1 MGTRL
6 HMSLLFILVCTL
18 LVSSVAMAQTTGRDS
33 VRLDTI
39 TPLSI
44 DSVVASSALHSGT
57 FADSA
62 ETIFPLTPER
72 KALLEDYAG
81 FNNLWRY
88 VSLLESLIIFS
99 LLAFLGLSARFR
111 DWAKV
116 AKKPFLIL
124 WLYVVLLLSA
134 YYFLSLP
141 LSIYR
146 EFIIEHQYGFSNQT
160 FMAWFGESFLSLFI
174 MFIIAVLPVWFF
186 YRLVNRAR
194 RWWLTFSLGSI
205 PFMVFVVVIAPI
217 FISPLFNDFVPLENK
232 ALESEIRSL
241 ATSSGIEGADIF
253 QVNSSKQSSKI
264 NAYVTGLLATKRIV
278 LYDTM
283 IKNFTV
289 EEIKFVMGHE
299 MGHYIEGHIW
309 YGLAIAVILIAAAL
323 FIIDKTIHGVIR
335 RFKSRLGFDNLGDMA
350 SLPLVIL
357 FAVVISFFSSPIS
370 AGASRYMEHRSDR
383 FGMESSG
390 VSGEDA
396 AIAFEKLSAYN
407 LSDPDPDP
415 FTEFWFYGHPSIK
428 KRIAYVRSYRR

>member
-1 MGTRL
+1 MRARL
-6 HMSLLFILVCTL
+6 LLDL
-18 LVSSVAMAQTTGRDS
+18 LIIASCIFLMVATAVEAQTTTTDS
-33 VRLDTI
+33 IRIESLTQSSPDTDTI
-39 TPLSI
+39 KSLYPLS
-44 DSVVASSALHSGT
+44 
-57 FADSA
+57 
-62 ETIFPLTPER
+62 PER
-72 KALLEDYAG
+72 KALLTDYAE
-81 FNNLWRY
+81 FNNSWRY
-88 VSLLESLIIFS
+88 VSFIESLVVFG
-99 LLAFLGLSARFR
+99 LLAFLGWSAKFR

-116 AKKPFLIL
+116 AQKPFLIL

-134 YYFLSLP
+134 YYLLSLP

-146 EFIIEHQYGFSNQT
+146 EFNIEHEYGFSNQT
-160 FMAWFGESFLSLFI
+160 FMVWFGESLLSLFI
-174 MFIIAVLPVWFF
+174 IFFIAVIPVWFF

-205 PFMVFVVVIAPI
+205 PFMVFFVVIAPV
-217 FISPLFNDFVPLENK
+217 FISPLFNDYVPLEDK
-232 ALESEIRSL
+232 VLESEIRTL
-241 ATSSGIEGADIF
+241 AEQSGIADADIF
-253 QVNSSKQSSKI
+253 QVNASKQSSKI

-309 YGLAIAVILIAAAL
+309 YGLAIAVILLAAAL
-323 FIIDKTIHGVIR
+323 FLIDKTIHLVIQKYSDHL
-335 RFKSRLGFDNLGDMA
+335 RFDRLGDMA

-357 FAVVISFFSSPIS
+357 FAVVISFFSNPIN

-396 AIAFEKLSAYN
+396 ATAFEKLSAYN

-415 FTEFWFYGHPSIK
+415 FTEFWFYGHPSLK